1 MRIKTLLPALAVA
14 ALFSMPDVGFAQ
26 DMDEV
31 REAITRVKEA
41 DPGIASYFD
50 SAAGYA
56 VFPGVGKAGLGI
68 GGARGSGLVF
78 RGGSVIG
85 KVTLSQISIGFQAG
99 GTGFSQVIFFQDK
112 RALDEF
118 TSGNFEFG
126 AEAQATAI
134 TAAAGASANTA
145 GNSTTASAGK
155 NNASTTGGRYNKGM
169 ATFTITKGGL
179 MFEASIG
186 GQ

>member
-1 MRIKTLLPALAVA
+1 MRRLLPAIALALLATAPTIVA
-14 ALFSMPDVGFAQ
+14 AQ

-31 REAITRVKEA
+31 QEAMASLREA

-50 SAAGYA
+50 NAAGYA

-99 GTGFSQVIFFQDK
+99 GQEFIEAIFFETA
-112 RALDEF
+112 RAFDDF
-118 TSGNFEFG
+118 TAGNFEFN
-126 AEAQATAI
+126 AQVSAVAVT
-134 TAAAGASANTA
+134 AGASADA
-145 GNSTTASAGK
+145 GYSNEVAVFT
-155 NNASTTGGRYNKGM
+155 M
-169 ATFTITKGGL
+169 AKGGL
-179 MFEASIG
+179 MYEAAVG
-186 GQ
+186 GQKFDYEPIGN

>member
-1 MRIKTLLPALAVA
+1 MRIKTLLPALAAA
-14 ALFSMPDVGFAQ
+14 ALLSVPDAGFAQ

-31 REAITRVKEA
+31 QEAITRVKEA

-99 GTGFSQVIFFQDK
+99 GQEFIEVIFFQTP
-112 RALDEF
+112 RALDDF
-118 TSGNFEFG
+118 TAGNFEFN
-126 AEAQATAI
+126 AQVSAVAVT
-134 TAAAGASANTA
+134 AGASADA
-145 GNSTTASAGK
+145 GYSNEIAVFT
-155 NNASTTGGRYNKGM
+155 M
-169 ATFTITKGGL
+169 AKGGL
-179 MFEASIG
+179 MYEAAVG
-186 GQ
+186 GQKFDYEPIGN